1 MGSRS
6 LNILSLG
13 QTFQLH
19 YNITTRITPTHQH
32 TVTNTIPMMYKRG
45 LLIDVYR
52 RAGQRFK
59 NEHAVTSASAGLLV
73 HKPKTQQQQL
83 APSVSGHQAARAG
96 ARASKALI
104 ISNL

>member
-1 MGSRS
+1 
-6 LNILSLG
+6 
-13 QTFQLH
+13 
-19 YNITTRITPTHQH
+19 
-32 TVTNTIPMMYKRG
+32 MYKRG

-52 RAGQRFK
+52 RAGQRFE
-59 NEHAVTSASAGLLV
+59 NERTRSLPPARACLSN
-73 HKPKTQQQQL
+73 KPKTQQQQL

>member
-1 MGSRS
+1 
-6 LNILSLG
+6 
-13 QTFQLH
+13 
-19 YNITTRITPTHQH
+19 
-32 TVTNTIPMMYKRG
+32 MYKRG

-52 RAGQRFK
+52 RAGQRFEK
-59 NEHAVTSASAGLLV
+59 RAHAVTSASAGLLV